1 MTIHPTASRSA
12 PATRISSN
20 FEAARRRGR
29 KSRMF
34 SCSSGDQ
41 PEAAPSPGCLCC
53 RGELQSLTRRIT
65 ADLSRR
71 GFVAGIGA
79 SVAALGFPRAARAQ
93 GVSNPTPPIVFTNFL
108 LFDGK
113 SNALRGGLSLIVEG
127 GRIKAVASGNPAGP
141 EGARTIDCGGRV
153 VLPILIDAHWHCMF
167 AALPIPTLFA
177 ADVGYIFLAASA
189 EAERT
194 LMRGFTTVRDL
205 GGPSFAL
212 KQAIDDGLATGPRI
226 YPSGAMITTTGGHG
240 DLRPLSDLPR
250 NPGGPLSYMERTGA
264 ANIADSADEVRL
276 RVREQLLQG
285 ASQIKLMGGGG
296 VASPRT
302 TLDMSTFS
310 EPEFRAG
317 VEAAADRNTY
327 VAVHA
332 YPSAQIKR
340 AIAAGVQ
347 CIEHG
352 HLMDKATAM
361 LMAEK
366 DIWLSTQP
374 FVSDDDFPP
383 LTGQSRINLLQ
394 VIAGTNTVYT
404 LAKEQNIKTA
414 FGTDLLFSS
423 TITERQGLMLTHLTH
438 WYDNADILKMA
449 TSVNAEL
456 LAMSGPRNPYQGKL
470 GVIEEGALADLL
482 VIDGNPL
489 DDIGLVARPDKN
501 FMVIMKDG
509 KIYKD
514 TLPAGS

>member
-1 MTIHPTASRSA
+1 
-12 PATRISSN
+12 
-20 FEAARRRGR
+20 
-29 KSRMF
+29 
-34 SCSSGDQ
+34 
-41 PEAAPSPGCLCC
+41 
-53 RGELQSLTRRIT
+53 
-65 ADLSRR
+65 
-71 GFVAGIGA
+71 
-79 SVAALGFPRAARAQ
+79 
-93 GVSNPTPPIVFTNFL
+93 
-108 LFDGK
+108 
-113 SNALRGGLSLIVEG
+113 
-127 GRIKAVASGNPAGP
+127 
-141 EGARTIDCGGRV
+141 
-153 VLPILIDAHWHCMF
+153 
-167 AALPIPTLFA
+167 
-177 ADVGYIFLAASA
+177 
-189 EAERT
+189 
-194 LMRGFTTVRDL
+194 
-205 GGPSFAL
+205 
-212 KQAIDDGLATGPRI
+212 
-226 YPSGAMITTTGGHG
+226 
-240 DLRPLSDLPR
+240 
-250 NPGGPLSYMERTGA
+250 MERTGA

-302 TLDMSTFS
+302 TLDMFTFS

-317 VEAAADRNTY
+317 VEAAADRNAY

-332 YPSAQIKR
+332 YPAAQIQR

-352 HLMDKATAM
+352 HLMDEATAM

-374 FVSDDDFPP
+374 FVRDDDFPP

-394 VIAGTNTVYT
+394 VIAGTNTVYA
-404 LAKEQNIKTA
+404 LAKEHKIKTA

-423 TITERQGLMLTHLTH
+423 EITERQGLMLTHLTR
-438 WYDNADILKMA
+438 WYDNADILKTA

-482 VIDGNPL
+482 VIDGNPME
-489 DDIGLVARPDKN
+489 DIGLVARPDKN

-514 TLPAGS
+514 TLPAVH

>member
-1 MTIHPTASRSA
+1 MVSPMSADQVDLASCPSCRCCAPQLRS
-12 PATRISSN
+12 
-20 FEAARRRGR
+20 AARRIDR
-29 KSRMF
+29 
-34 SCSSGDQ
+34 
-41 PEAAPSPGCLCC
+41 E
-53 RGELQSLTRRIT
+53 I
-65 ADLSRR
+65 SRR
-71 GFVAGIGA
+71 GFIAGIGA
-79 SVAALGFPRAARAQ
+79 SLTSLGFTRSAGAQAAPP
-93 GVSNPTPPIVFTNFL
+93 PTPPIVIENFR

-113 SNALRGGLSLIVEG
+113 STALRDGLRLLIEG
-127 GRIKAVASGNPAGP
+127 DRIKQIATGDVTPP
-141 EGARTIDCGGRV
+141 DGARIIDCGGRV
-153 VLPILIDAHWHCMF
+153 VMPGLIDAHWHTIF
-167 AALPIPTLFA
+167 AALSPAALFA
-177 ADVGYIFLAASA
+177 ADIGYIFLAASA

-212 KQAIDDGLATGPRI
+212 KQAIDEGLAVGPRI

-250 NPGGPLSYMERTGA
+250 LPGGPMSYMERTGA

-302 TLDMSTFS
+302 TLDMFTYS

-332 YPSAQIKR
+332 YPPAQIQR

-347 CIEHG
+347 CVEHG
-352 HLMDKATAM
+352 HLMDEATAA
-361 LMAEK
+361 LIAQK
-366 DIWLSTQP
+366 GIWLSTQP
-374 FVSDDDFPP
+374 FVGEDDAPP

-394 VIAGTNTVYT
+394 VISGTNSVYT
-404 LAKEQNIKTA
+404 LAKEHNIKTA

-423 TITERQGLMLTHLTH
+423 TVTQRQGIMLTHLTR
-438 WYDNADILKMA
+438 WYDNAEILKMA
-449 TSVNAEL
+449 TSANGEL
-456 LAMSGPRNPYQGKL
+456 LALSGPRNPYQGKL
-470 GVIEEGALADLL
+470 GVIEEDALADLL
-482 VIDGNPL
+482 VVDGNPVA
-489 DDIGLVARPDKN
+489 DIQLVAEPDKN

-514 TLPAGS
+514 TLPAPH

>member
-1 MTIHPTASRSA
+1 MVSRTSVDHVDPSCCPTCPCCQPQLQS
-12 PATRISSN
+12 
-20 FEAARRRGR
+20 AARRIDR
-29 KSRMF
+29 
-34 SCSSGDQ
+34 
-41 PEAAPSPGCLCC
+41 
-53 RGELQSLTRRIT
+53 
-65 ADLSRR
+65 DLSRR
-71 GFVAGIGA
+71 GFIAGAGTALA
-79 SVAALGFPRAARAQ
+79 SLGFVQPAGARAASSGA
-93 GVSNPTPPIVFTNFL
+93 TPPIVFKNFR

-113 SNALRGGLSLIVEG
+113 SNALRGGLSLLVEAN
-127 GRIKAVASGNPAGP
+127 RIKSATTGDLTPP
-141 EGARTIDCGGRV
+141 EGARMIDCGGRV
-153 VLPILIDAHWHCMF
+153 VMPGLIDAHWHTMF
-167 AALPIPTLFA
+167 AALPVATLLS
-177 ADVGYIFLAASA
+177 ADIGYIFLAASA

-250 NPGGPLSYMERTGA
+250 RPGGPLSYMERTNA

-276 RVREQLLQG
+276 RVREQLFQG
-285 ASQIKLMGGGG
+285 ASQIKLVGGGG

-302 TLDMSTFS
+302 TLDMFAFS
-310 EPEFRAG
+310 EPELRAG
-317 VEAAADRNTY
+317 VQAAADRNTY

-332 YPSAQIKR
+332 YPPAQIQR

-352 HLMDKATAM
+352 HLMDEATAT
-361 LMAEK
+361 LIAEK
-366 DIWLSTQP
+366 DLWLSTQP
-374 FVSDDDFPP
+374 FVSEDDMPP

-394 VIAGTNTVYT
+394 VIAGTDTAYT
-404 LAKEQNIKTA
+404 LAKKHKIKTA
-414 FGTDLLFSS
+414 FGTDLLFSR
-423 TITERQGLMLTHLTH
+423 TVAAHQGVMLTHLTR
-438 WYDNADILKMA
+438 WYDNAEILKMA

-456 LAMSGPRNPYQGKL
+456 LAMSGPRNPYPGTL

-489 DDIGLVARPDKN
+489 DDIGLVASPDKN
-501 FMVIMKDG
+501 LMVIMKDG

-514 TLPAGS
+514 TLPA